1 MLDGELDENIRSLV
15 VVTIQ
20 DLENLEGGV
29 ASSAIPLAE
38 LLSDYRKEIR
48 EVDPLCSLH
57 NFIAHSKYLS
67 RMKPSPLV
75 FQKAVEVVDS
85 TKAVPFPVDGVGGR

>member
-1 MLDGELDENIRSLV
+1 
-15 VVTIQ
+15 
-20 DLENLEGGV
+20 
-29 ASSAIPLAE
+29 
-38 LLSDYRKEIR
+38 
-48 EVDPLCSLH
+48 
-57 NFIAHSKYLS
+57 LS